1 MPIRA
6 VIFDVGGTLIY
17 PVVDPL
23 RILHDAGFAIEPH
36 VFSAALRRTFNE
48 HFWPRTGRD
57 LDMWGDDDLIRTY
70 WREFYA
76 HLFSLLGL
84 PKEAWTALA
93 DRIQDHYWQPDG
105 WTPFPETHTVLEQL
119 KTAGFIL
126 GALSDWNSQLPR
138 ILDHLDL
145 HAYFDFVVVSAL
157 HGVGKP
163 SPLLFDIALRR
174 SGVRAEEAIYV
185 GDTYMTD
192 IMGAR
197 ASGLHPVLIDRS
209 QRPAPAD
216 CDVIRSLDELLP
228 LLRRLNGRE
237 EKAAKSEDTQ

>member
-17 PVVDPL
+17 PVVDPV
-23 RILHDAGFAIEPH
+23 RILRDAGFDIEPQT
-36 VFSAALRRTFNE
+36 FAAALRRTFNE

-57 LDMWGDDDLIRTY
+57 LEMWGDDELIRAY
-70 WREFYA
+70 WRDFYA

-84 PKEAWTALA
+84 PKAVWPELA

-119 KTAGFIL
+119 KAAGYIL

-145 HAYFDFVVVSAL
+145 HDFFDFVVVSAL

-163 SPLLFDIALRR
+163 SPLLFDIALQR
-174 SGVRAEEAIYV
+174 SGVRPEEAVYV

-209 QRPAPAD
+209 KRPAPAD
-216 CDVIRSLDELLP
+216 CDVIRSLDALLP
-228 LLRRLNGRE
+228 LLRRLNARGAS
-237 EKAAKSEDTQ
+237 AATPEDTQ